1 MRLHRFH
8 PERGGEEG
16 LIITLVAVF
25 MLFVVGA
32 MAALAIDV
40 VTLYTA
46 RSEAQLAADGAA
58 LAGARVLANSGMTS
72 DPNAASDNLMTNA
85 VSMAT
90 AVATQVAASNQV
102 GGRNLNIGASPCVA
116 GQEICVNINTGLTNF
131 LANPQVTVTVQRT
144 DLPTFFAR
152 IWGSTA
158 LAVKATATAEAY
170 NPSTLGGTGKSE
182 PPVAPTCMK
191 PWLLPNLDPSASPP
205 GNNPIFNADGSIRT
219 TTLLGWETQNQTIN
233 SSAPQGT
240 YLMVACKAAGVPG
253 NCTTLPTPPL
263 TSWLYLPGDPS
274 AFPAPAST
282 SVTCSPNAPGFT
294 PTPYQLSVAGCVQT
308 PIACN
313 QSVAIDTSPYATR
326 DSENASAVNCL
337 AHTSSNNGDRVD
349 EVVNNDPPPS
359 SPAYVPF
366 QFLPGDD
373 NPIVQDGT
381 GSLSTSTD
389 VSVSDSLV
397 TVPVFDTTAYN
408 TGVSSVNVIGFVQ
421 VFLNPEG
428 VRTHRFGAQQYQVHT
443 MVTNLIGCGTSA
455 SGTPYVY
462 GNGPS
467 AVPVRLITPP

>member
-1 MRLHRFH
+1 MRLRRFH

-85 VSMAT
+85 VSLAT

-182 PPVAPTCMK
+182 PPVAPTCVK
-191 PWLLPNLDPSASPP
+191 PWLLPNWDPSSIPP
-205 GNNPIFNADGSIRT
+205 GNNAIFNADGSIRT
-219 TTLLGWETQNQTIN
+219 TTLLGWETVSQT
-233 SSAPQGT
+233 SGTTPSPGT
-240 YLMVACKAAGVPG
+240 YLQVACQFGSGNAG
-253 NCTTLPTPPL
+253 NCATLPSPPL
-263 TSWLYLPGDPS
+263 TPWLYLPGDPS
-274 AFPAPAST
+274 SFPAPAVG
-282 SVTCSPNAPGFT
+282 SVTCSPNAFGFT
-294 PTPYQLSVAGCVQT
+294 PTAYQRSVAGCVQT

-313 QSVAIDTSPYATR
+313 QTVNIDTTPYTQR
-326 DSENASAVNCL
+326 DAETEAAVNCVTH
-337 AHTSSNNGDRVD
+337 AATSNGDRVD
-349 EVVNNDPPPS
+349 ENTNPS
-359 SPAYVPF
+359 PYTPF

-373 NPIVQDGT
+373 NPIVQGT
-381 GSLSTSTD
+381 GSLGTATD

-408 TGVSSVNVIGFVQ
+408 SGVTSVNIVGFVQ
-421 VFLNPEG
+421 LFLNPEG
-428 VRTHRFGAQQYQVHT
+428 DRVHGGGPQRYKVHT
-443 MVTNLIGCGTSA
+443 MVTNIIGCGTSA